1 MAPADPLAALAEA
14 RSFLFVPGHR
24 PQRFAKALASGADAV
39 VLDLED
45 AVPPNDKAHARAAI
59 AQALPALA
67 NAGVPV
73 VVRIHSLASEAGAL
87 DLACL
92 AEQSTVALGG
102 IMLAK
107 AESAAQI
114 ASVHRRLPATPLLP
128 LIESAAGYQALA
140 EIAAAPGVCRL
151 VVGHLDFMADTGIRC
166 GEDERELDSLRFAVA
181 IQTRLNRLA
190 PAIDGVTVALDD
202 EARLQRDTRRALHFG
217 FAAKLCIH
225 PRQVAGIHAALAPTE
240 GEMAWARRVI
250 QADQAA
256 QGAAVQLDGRMV
268 DLPVVLQ
275 ARATLR
281 REGRCGAASVTA
293 SVMAGTGFAAAPR
306 G

>member
-128 LIESAAGYQALA
+128 LIESAAGYASS
-140 EIAAAPGVCRL
+140 
-151 VVGHLDFMADTGIRC
+151 IRC
-166 GEDERELDSLRFAVA
+166 G
-181 IQTRLNRLA
+181 
-190 PAIDGVTVALDD
+190 
-202 EARLQRDTRRALHFG
+202 LQWPSRHG
-217 FAAKLCIH
+217 
-225 PRQVAGIHAALAPTE
+225 
-240 GEMAWARRVI
+240 
-250 QADQAA
+250 
-256 QGAAVQLDGRMV
+256 
-268 DLPVVLQ
+268 
-275 ARATLR
+275 
-281 REGRCGAASVTA
+281 
-293 SVMAGTGFAAAPR
+293 
-306 G
+306 